1 VLLKHKDHNYLEIQ
15 EATEKIKREMESIS
29 FDDEIKNVEES
40 IEEINEN
47 ISKRN
52 EKFEK
57 ELKELKNEFQKDL
70 IVFDDSKCKMKEKLN
85 RLKEVKGNL
94 KTSNILDLLKMKNE
108 LEVEV
113 GEFFKQVYSFGD
125 NSEGQ
130 LGLGNTTNQNIPQL
144 ITLMKNEKIK
154 NVVCG
159 GYHTIITTGN

>member
-1 VLLKHKDHNYLEIQ
+1 
-15 EATEKIKREMESIS
+15 MESIS
-29 FDDEIKNVEES
+29 FDDEIKNVEQS
-40 IEEINEN
+40 IEEI
-47 ISKRN
+47 N

-70 IVFDDSKCKMKEKLN
+70 IVFDDPKCKMKEKLN

-108 LEVEV
+108 LKV

-125 NSEGQ
+125 NSKGQ

-144 ITLMKNEKIK
+144 VTSMKNEKIK

-159 GYHTIITTGN
+159 YYYTIITTGNRDFTK